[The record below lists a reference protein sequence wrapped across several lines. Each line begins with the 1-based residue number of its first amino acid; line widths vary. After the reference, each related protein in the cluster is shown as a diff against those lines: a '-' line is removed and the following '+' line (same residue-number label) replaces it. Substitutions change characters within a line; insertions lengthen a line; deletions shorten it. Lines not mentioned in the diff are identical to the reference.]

1 MLKSFKVE
9 TFIGIKI
16 LGRSRC
22 TANYLRYASSWHA
35 TVPAERPVLWALQ
48 LFPAG
53 HSGASIVCYR
63 RREPRI
69 FIRRYFML
77 SRIIAFAFLMPFI
90 LVSFAVALIFRFL
103 SGLIGILLHLV
114 LIAILTVH
122 ALTNRSE

>member
-1 MLKSFKVE
+1 
-9 TFIGIKI
+9 
-16 LGRSRC
+16 
-22 TANYLRYASSWHA
+22 
-35 TVPAERPVLWALQ
+35 
-48 LFPAG
+48 
-53 HSGASIVCYR
+53 
-63 RREPRI
+63 
-69 FIRRYFML
+69 ML